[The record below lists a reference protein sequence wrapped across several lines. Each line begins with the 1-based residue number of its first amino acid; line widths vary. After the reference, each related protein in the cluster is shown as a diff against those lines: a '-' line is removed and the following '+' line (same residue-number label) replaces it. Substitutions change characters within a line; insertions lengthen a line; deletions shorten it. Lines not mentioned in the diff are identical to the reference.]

1 MRRFFACI
9 FLIAKKH
16 AILVSQSRLGMKRGN
31 YSERERE
38 RGYEVHNVCKR
49 CPDLILDAMNSREA
63 VPMWPAC

>member
-38 RGYEVHNVCKR
+38 DTRSITFANDVR
-49 CPDLILDAMNSREA
+49 I
-63 VPMWPAC
+63 